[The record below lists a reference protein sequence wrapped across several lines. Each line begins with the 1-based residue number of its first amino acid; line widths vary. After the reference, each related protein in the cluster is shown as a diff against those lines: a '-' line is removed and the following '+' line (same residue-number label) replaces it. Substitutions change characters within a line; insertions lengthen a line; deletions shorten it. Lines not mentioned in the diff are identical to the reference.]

1 MDHLTIEPV
10 WTIWIPTCPVLRCL
24 LIIWNS
30 IDQFHLNFRQVWYLN
45 GPNVSGCWM
54 VKILYGSLKTWQKMA
69 VLCSKMS
76 GIQMVRL
83 STWSIWKLDKKF
95 STSQMFRFQAFGI
108 QMVTVLDNRPWF
120 EYQTCL
126 DFRSPLDLLLT
137 NLNPWTKSCFY
148 FRLRK
153 SQPPTAPRT
162 GRRAARSQIPTR
174 KELKMLTSMT
184 SKIHR
189 CQHFLKSL

>member
-1 MDHLTIEPV
+1 MPTDYMKQHRPV
-10 WTIWIPTCPVLRCL
+10 VIWIL
-24 LIIWNS
+24 
-30 IDQFHLNFRQVWYLN
+30 DK
-45 GPNVSGCWM
+45 SGIWM
-54 VKILYGSLKTWQKMA
+54 VQTCLVVEWSRFHMAVWKPDKKMA

-83 STWSIWKLDKKF
+83 STWSIWKFDKKF
-95 STSQMFRFQAFGI
+95 STSQMFRFQVFGI

-126 DFRSPLDLLLT
+126 DFRSPLDLLLS

-153 SQPPTAPRT
+153 SRPPTAPRT